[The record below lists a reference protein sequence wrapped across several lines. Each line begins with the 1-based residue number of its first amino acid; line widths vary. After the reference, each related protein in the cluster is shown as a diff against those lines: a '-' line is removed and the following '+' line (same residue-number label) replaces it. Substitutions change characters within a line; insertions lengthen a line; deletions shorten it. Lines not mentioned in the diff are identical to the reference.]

1 MRGNLNRR
9 VFTALSLAMM
19 TTGSVSPAISQDLE
33 PLKIGAIYATSGS
46 ANFLGVPEER
56 GLRLLVDQLNEAGGI
71 KGRRIELTVYDTEGN
86 GTKAAQQ
93 FRRLV
98 GSDEVD
104 IVFGPSSSGES
115 LLVLPIANEEEVPI
129 IMHAGTEKVFTPPTP
144 WAFNTPPSDRIVA
157 ADLLSKFKT
166 KGITKIAVFSSADG
180 FGQSGANVVNQ
191 IAPGEGITVVSHEEF
206 NRQDTDMTPQLLR
219 IKEGGAEA
227 LVIWGALPGPSI
239 ILKNATT
246 IGFDMP
252 IYNSYAAAT
261 DELLTQ
267 AGPAAEGT
275 FVTSMRLL
283 APDTLSEDDP
293 IRPVVQKLYEDFK
306 AKWGVT
312 PATYAAHSYDAMLI
326 TKVAVES
333 IEGEITRQS
342 LRDAI
347 EKVSVKGGNGIYSFS
362 PENHGGLNKNSLSM
376 VLLVAKDGKWVLAD

>member
-1 MRGNLNRR
+1 M
-9 VFTALSLAMM
+9 V
-19 TTGSVSPAISQDLE
+19 TGLVGPVEAKDPA

-46 ANFLGVPEER
+46 ANFLGIPEER
-56 GLRLLVDQLNEAGGI
+56 GLRLLVEQLNAAGGI
-71 KGRRIELTVYDTEGN
+71 KGRKIELTVYDTEGN

-98 GSDEVD
+98 GSDKVD

-157 ADLLSKFKT
+157 TDLLAKLKA
-166 KGITKIAVFSSADG
+166 KGINNVAVFSSADG
-180 FGQSGANVVNQ
+180 FGQSGANVVKEL
-191 IAPGEGITVVSHEEF
+191 AASEGVAVVSHEEF

-219 IKEGGAEA
+219 IKGGKAEA
-227 LVIWGALPGPSI
+227 LIIWGALPGPSI
-239 ILKNATT
+239 ILKNARA
-246 IGFDMP
+246 IGFDKP

-261 DELLTQ
+261 GELLTQ
-267 AGPAAEGT
+267 AGPAAEGS

-283 APDTLSEDDP
+283 APQTLKEDDP
-293 IRPVVQKLYEDFK
+293 VRPVVQKLYDDYK
-306 AKWGVT
+306 ARWGDA

-326 TKVAVES
+326 TKAAIES
-333 IEGEITRQS
+333 IDGEITRKS

-376 VLLVAKDGKWVLAD
+376 VLLVAKDGKWVLAE